1 MKPYALTIFLGL
13 ISVSLNARNY
23 EASQSEPAKAPAP
36 ANASQEDSAVGTGAY
51 RPGAG
56 TIILAQLT
64 KSLDVKKLSVGATVE
79 CTVFQDLLYKG
90 KIIIPRE
97 AKVVGHVTEATP
109 SSKEQPHSRLGL
121 VFDKI
126 VLKDK
131 RELPF
136 QYPAVIAA
144 VAPPISWSL
153 VSTTKMQDMPVQME
167 KGTDT
172 GGAAVGALVA
182 NPNLAGAN
190 MRSSGTGAI
199 NAGNR
204 GVIGIKGLAL
214 DTTSPEAAVIV
225 SSKGDVKLIFETQIV
240 LRVIDP
246 PKK

>member
-1 MKPYALTIFLGL
+1 MRPYALFIFLSL
-13 ISVSLNARNY
+13 IPVGLNARNY
-23 EASQSEPAKAPAP
+23 EPYQSEPAKAPAP
-36 ANASQEDSAVGTGAY
+36 ANASQEGSVSTGAY

-64 KSLDVKKLSVGATVE
+64 RSLDVKKLSVGAQVE
-79 CTVFQDLLYKG
+79 CAVLQDLLYKG

-97 AKVVGHVTEATP
+97 ARVIGHVTEAAA

-144 VAPPISWSL
+144 IAPPISWSL
-153 VSTTKMQDMPVQME
+153 VATTKMQDMPVQME

-190 MRSSGTGAI
+190 MRSTGTGAI

-204 GVIGIKGLAL
+204 GVIGIKNLAL
-214 DTTSPEAAVIV
+214 DTTSPETAVIV
-225 SSKGDVKLIFETQIV
+225 SSKGDVKLIFETQMV